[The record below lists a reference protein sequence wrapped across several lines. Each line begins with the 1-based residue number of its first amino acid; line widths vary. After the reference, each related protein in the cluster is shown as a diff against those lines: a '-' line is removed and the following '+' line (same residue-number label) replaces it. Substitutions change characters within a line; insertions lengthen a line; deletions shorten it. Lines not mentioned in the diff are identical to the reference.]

1 MARIFTALQ
10 NTVGGGGQGLAQGV
24 MAGLDWAKE
33 KRKADADDKYKT
45 WQKDFATEQAGIAQ
59 VNTEETQRLARKK
72 MELDERI
79 QTNVELRG
87 EVASGQVD
95 TELAWRQKNEGDK
108 FRLSARRLNVVQL
121 KDESDRVFRD
131 RVFEQEVEQWGVE
144 LDMKRGENESKWA
157 YNDRVLAEKART
169 SRTQEAAVDRAQTE
183 AERKSL
189 VVEGLERER
198 LEWQRETTAKDDEFK
213 ERRLNLDEDRN
224 QHDMNM
230 QIKAYASSEEA
241 EKTRLALA
249 ERAQALDEEGQAW
262 TEERA
267 KGLDALEKERLN
279 ADIAYQ
285 GVMGAAATTR
295 AGAADRASRVSETVL
310 LENQAADEMLAEA
323 ALDGAGIEETDD
335 NINDPLSTHAV
346 DQDTGIEVRVEEDA
360 NGNLIEVDPI
370 TGDPVIDPATGKPK
384 VVTPA
389 GLPD

>member
-1 MARIFTALQ
+1 
-10 NTVGGGGQGLAQGV
+10 
-24 MAGLDWAKE
+24 
-33 KRKADADDKYKT
+33 
-45 WQKDFATEQAGIAQ
+45 
-59 VNTEETQRLARKK
+59 
-72 MELDERI
+72 
-79 QTNVELRG
+79 
-87 EVASGQVD
+87 
-95 TELAWRQKNEGDK
+95 
-108 FRLSARRLNVVQL
+108 
-121 KDESDRVFRD
+121 
-131 RVFEQEVEQWGVE
+131 
-144 LDMKRGENESKWA
+144 MKRGENESKWA

-295 AGAADRASRVSETVL
+295 AEASKLTAETGAAIK
-310 LENQAADEMLAEA
+310 AEA
-323 ALDGAGIEETDD
+323 EETDD